1 MRNVTRF
8 RDALTTALFVL
19 AYIVSPCLLA
29 MPAAGQTTRPRPP
42 RPPRVEGQ
50 TPIGTM
56 NGQPVTANDLI
67 MTVNS
72 DSPFMPPLDG
82 SPAPALREFEN
93 RYPTNPAA
101 TPVPGPVVPPKPP
114 APGFSEQ
121 IRNMMRSGQEWL
133 FQSVLNAVV
142 KPLMPVLTFL
152 AWIIASFVL
161 IFAFIRR
168 FHDNRGLGPEQL
180 VAWAIRSII
189 FMVLIGASPFIID
202 GLTIT
207 GKFFARPIRAYNRS
221 LVTEFDDKMKQ
232 YVKANFAVEDPNEL
246 LAERLPNGEPGLV
259 GIIMDK
265 ESSVKDITGELNILG
280 WDMPRMFTFMVIG
293 QNIIKFGGLF
303 LAIAG
308 LFILIGL
315 KLAAPV
321 LTAFG
326 FDEKFAAQIFYP
338 FCWGVATF
346 ALAFPIVKEVTLYVC
361 YGLGVLA
368 LSIYNGE
375 STFSLDPATAKIITN
390 GAYDPASS
398 ALIVTSL
405 FFVSSLCFILVP
417 WLSYRVLRGQVY
429 EGVSQISMGW
439 MLSSIGTALETYGLI
454 AGAAINRQAENTQIQ
469 GIYNAEQAAAKKA
482 LEAANQS
489 TEARLISSVAGVE
502 GGLVTNLGQIRANQV
517 TQALLAEANK
527 NYGLASSGAATRREI
542 TGTLAEAQGT
552 RDARTFD
559 GNKEIELRGQG
570 NLERF
575 GMKTY
580 EFTPGGSSVAGTS
593 VPIRAGQELFDWA
606 RDAHPIQNVNKRM
619 DSTTNAN
626 VSLQNNNTDI
636 VAGKKVEASN
646 TYQGEINQALESQAA
661 HSKQAFNIGSS
672 IASSSSRQGAGIQLS
687 GIRRSAELERVSNR
701 LNFEGRTEAATL
713 NQTAATEA
721 ARLRMVSSVVTGFFR
736 DMDRRLEEMKPKY

>member
-1 MRNVTRF
+1 MRNVTPF
-8 RDALTTALFVL
+8 RHALATATLFVL
-19 AYIVSPCLLA
+19 AYLVSPCLLA
-29 MPAAGQTTRPRPP
+29 TPAAGQTRPRPP

-93 RYPTNPAA
+93 RYPANPVA
-101 TPVPGPVVPPKPP
+101 TPSPGPVVPPKPP
-114 APGFSEQ
+114 APSFSEQ
-121 IRNMMRSGQEWL
+121 IKNLMRTGQEWL
-133 FQSVLNAVV
+133 FQSVLNVIV
-142 KPLMPVLTFL
+142 KPLMPILTFL

-207 GKFFARPIRAYNRS
+207 GKFFARPIRAYNRA
-221 LVTEFDDKMKQ
+221 LAAEFDDKMKK
-232 YVKANFAVEDPNEL
+232 YVKANFAVEDPNAL

-321 LTAFG
+321 MAAFG
-326 FDEKFAAQIFYP
+326 FDEKFAAQMFYP

-375 STFSLDPATAKIITN
+375 STFSLDPVTAKIITN

-398 ALIVTSL
+398 ALIVTAL

-439 MLSSIGTALETYGLI
+439 MLSSIGTALETYGLV

-489 TEARLISSVAGVE
+489 TDARVVSSVAGVE

-517 TQALLAEANK
+517 TQTLLAEANK
-527 NYGLASSGAATRREI
+527 TFGILSSSAATRREI
-542 TGTLAEAQGT
+542 TGMQAEAKGAQDGRIFDAAKETNLRTQGT
-552 RDARTFD
+552 LQ
-559 GNKEIELRGQG
+559 N
-570 NLERF
+570 F
-575 GMKTY
+575 GMMKY
-580 EFTPGGSSVAGTS
+580 EAIPGGTSIAGTT
-593 VPIRAGQELFDWA
+593 VPIRKGVELYDWSNDQHVMQ
-606 RDAHPIQNVNKRM
+606 DANKRM
-619 DSTTNAN
+619 NSTTLDNTA
-626 VSLQNNNTDI
+626 LQNNNTQI
-636 VAGKKVEASN
+636 VADQKIEASN
-646 TYQGEINQALESQAA
+646 TYQSDINKAFEGQASASIAA
-661 HSKQAFNIGSS
+661 VNKGSS
-672 IASSSSRQGAGIQLS
+672 IAAQSSRQGAGIQLS
-687 GIRRSAELERVSNR
+687 GIRRSADMEKVSNQ
-701 LNFEGRTEAATL
+701 LNFDGRTEAASI
-713 NQTAATEA
+713 NQTAAMEA
-721 ARLRMVSSVVTGFFR
+721 ARLRMVSTVVTGFFR

>member
-1 MRNVTRF
+1 MRNVNPF
-8 RDALTTALFVL
+8 RHALASALFVF
-19 AYIVSPCLLA
+19 AVSISPCLVA
-29 MPAAGQTTRPRPP
+29 TPAAGQTRPHPH

-67 MTVNS
+67 MTVNP

-82 SPAPALREFEN
+82 SPAPILSEFEN
-93 RYPTNPAA
+93 QYPASPVSTPA
-101 TPVPGPVVPPKPP
+101 PGPVIPPKPA
-114 APGFSEQ
+114 APSFSEQ
-121 IRNMMRSGQEWL
+121 IKNLMRTGQEWL
-133 FQSVLNAVV
+133 FQSVLNAIV
-142 KPLMPVLTFL
+142 KPLMPILTFL

-161 IFAFIRR
+161 ILAFIRR
-168 FHDNRGLGPEQL
+168 FHDNRGIGPEQL
-180 VAWAIRSII
+180 VAWAVRSVI

-207 GKFFARPIRAYNRS
+207 GKFFARPIRAYNS
-221 LVTEFDDKMKQ
+221 SFVTEFDDKMKQ

-246 LAERLPNGEPGLV
+246 LAEHLPNGEPGLV

-265 ESSVKDITGELNILG
+265 ESSVKDITGELNVLG
-280 WDMPRMFTFMVIG
+280 WSLPKLFTFMVIG

-321 LTAFG
+321 LAAFG
-326 FDEKFAAQIFYP
+326 FDEKFAAQMFYP

-346 ALAFPIVKEVTLYVC
+346 ALAFPIVKEVTLYIC

-375 STFSLDPATAKIITN
+375 SSFSLDPATAKIITN

-429 EGVSQISMGW
+429 EGVSQVSMGW
-439 MLSSIGTALETYGLI
+439 MLSSIGTALETYGLV

-469 GIYNAEQAAAKKA
+469 GIYNAEQTSAKKS

-489 TEARLISSVAGVE
+489 TEARLTSSVAGVE
-502 GGLVTNLGQIRANQV
+502 GGLTSSLGQIRANQV
-517 TQALLAEANK
+517 TQSLLAEATK
-527 NYGLASSGAATRREI
+527 NYGLTSSQAATNREI
-542 TGTLAEAQGT
+542 TGTRAEALGT
-552 RDARTFD
+552 RESRTFD
-559 GNKEIELRGQG
+559 GKKEVELRGQG
-570 NLERF
+570 NMERF

-580 EFTPGGSSVAGTS
+580 EFTPGGTSIAGTS
-593 VPIRAGQELFDWA
+593 VPIRTGQELFDWS
-606 RDAHPIQNVNKRM
+606 RGKHPIQEVNKQM
-619 DSTTNAN
+619 DSTTRSTVA
-626 VSLQNNNTDI
+626 LQNNNTDI
-636 VAGKKVEASN
+636 VADKKVEASN
-646 TYQGEINQALESQAA
+646 TYQGEINRAIETQATQN
-661 HSKQAFNIGSS
+661 KQAFNTGSS
-672 IASSSSRQGAGIQLS
+672 IASSSSRQGADIQLS
-687 GIRRSAELERVSNR
+687 GVRRSAQMEKVSNQ
-701 LNFEGRTEAATL
+701 LNFEGRIDAASI
-713 NQTAATEA
+713 NQSAAMEA
-721 ARLRMVSSVVTGFFR
+721 ARLRMVSHVVSGFFR

>member
-1 MRNVTRF
+1 MRNVTSF
-8 RDALTTALFVL
+8 RPALATAIFTFVVS
-19 AYIVSPCLLA
+19 ISPCLFA
-29 MPAAGQTTRPRPP
+29 TPAAGQTRPRPP
-42 RPPRVEGQ
+42 RPPRVEGETQ
-50 TPIGTM
+50 IGTM

-67 MTVNS
+67 MTVNP

-82 SPAPALREFEN
+82 SPAPVLREFEN
-93 RYPTNPAA
+93 RYPANPVA
-101 TPVPGPVVPPKPP
+101 TPAPGPVVPPKPP
-114 APGFSEQ
+114 APSFSEQ
-121 IRNMMRSGQEWL
+121 IKNLMRTGQEWL
-133 FQSVLNAVV
+133 FQSVLNAIV
-142 KPLMPVLTFL
+142 KPLMPILTFL
-152 AWIIASFVL
+152 AWVIASFVL

-207 GKFFARPIRAYNRS
+207 GKFFARPIRAYNRA
-221 LVTEFDDKMKQ
+221 LATEFDDKMKQ

-265 ESSVKDITGELNILG
+265 ESTVKDITGELNILG
-280 WDMPRMFTFMVIG
+280 WNLPRMFTFMVIG
-293 QNIIKFGGLF
+293 QNIIKFGGIF

-321 LTAFG
+321 MAAFG

-375 STFSLDPATAKIITN
+375 STFSLDPVTAKIITN
-390 GAYDPASS
+390 EAYDPASS
-398 ALIVTSL
+398 ALIVTAL

-439 MLSSIGTALETYGLI
+439 MLSSIGTALETYGLV
-454 AGAAINRQAENTQIQ
+454 AGAAIHRQAENTQIQ
-469 GIYNAEQAAAKKA
+469 GIYNAEQTAAKKA

-489 TEARLISSVAGVE
+489 TDARVVSSVAGVE
-502 GGLVTNLGQIRANQV
+502 GGLVTSLGQIRANQV
-517 TQALLAEANK
+517 TQTLLAEANK
-527 NYGLASSGAATRREI
+527 TFGILSSSAATRREI
-542 TGTLAEAQGT
+542 TGMQAEAKGTQDGRIFDAAKETSLRTQGT
-552 RDARTFD
+552 LQ
-559 GNKEIELRGQG
+559 N
-570 NLERF
+570 F
-575 GMKTY
+575 GMMKY
-580 EFTPGGSSVAGTS
+580 EFIPGGTFVAGTT
-593 VPIRAGQELFDWA
+593 VPIRKGVELYDWSNNQHVMQ
-606 RDAHPIQNVNKRM
+606 DANKRM
-619 DSTTNAN
+619 NSTTLDNTA
-626 VSLQNNNTDI
+626 LQNNNTQI
-636 VAGKKVEASN
+636 VADQKIEASN
-646 TYQGEINQALESQAA
+646 TYQSEMNKAFEGQASASIGAIN
-661 HSKQAFNIGSS
+661 KGSS
-672 IASSSSRQGAGIQLS
+672 IAAQSSRQGAGIQLS
-687 GIRRSAELERVSNR
+687 GIRHSAEMEKVSNQ
-701 LNFEGRTEAATL
+701 LNFDGRTEAASI
-713 NQTAATEA
+713 NQTAALEA
-721 ARLRMVSSVVTGFFR
+721 ARLRMVSTVVTGFFR